1 MLTRDQINQYQER
14 GFLAVEDVLPRDL
27 IEQARAVVD
36 DFVEQSRQVS
46 DHTAVFDLEPGH
58 TPEVP
63 RVRRLKEPC
72 AIHPVFDRISRSE
85 AILDIVADLIGPA
98 IRYQGSKL
106 NMKAAAYGSPVEW
119 HQDFA
124 FYPHTN
130 DDLLAVGVALDD
142 CTRENGCLL
151 MIPASHRGPILDHH
165 QDGVFV
171 GAIDVGREKVDVS
184 RAAPVT
190 VRAGGIT
197 LHHCRMLHASAPNTS
212 PLPRRLLLLQLAAVD
227 AWPVLG
233 VSDLAQFDSWV
244 FRGQPTP
251 RYRVKEMD
259 IRIPMPKHDRQGSI
273 YEIQTAL
280 RPKVFAGARS
290 EVGLSVLGARASR
303 PH

>member
-1 MLTRDQINQYQER
+1 MWWEETGMLSREQINGFHEH
-14 GFLAVEDVLPRDL
+14 GFLAVEGVLPRDL
-27 IEQARAVVD
+27 VEQARAVVD
-36 DFVEQSRQVS
+36 DFVEQSRGITE
-46 DHTAVFDLEPGH
+46 HTAVFDLEPGH
-58 TPEVP
+58 TPASP

-72 AIHPVFDRISRSE
+72 AIHPIFDQISRTD

-106 NMKAAAYGSPVEW
+106 NMKAAEYGAPVEW

-151 MIPASHRGPILDHH
+151 MIPGSHHGPILDHH
-165 QDGVFV
+165 QEGVFV
-171 GAIDVGREKVDVS
+171 GAVDVERERVDAS
-184 RAAPVT
+184 RAVPVT

-227 AWPVLG
+227 AWPVMG
-233 VSDLAQFDSWV
+233 VADLAKFDSWV
-244 FRGQPTP
+244 LRGQPTA
-251 RYRVKEMD
+251 RYRVAEMD
-259 IRIPMPKHDRQGSI
+259 IRIPLPKHERQGSI
-273 YEIQTAL
+273 YEIQTAF

-290 EVGLSVLGARASR
+290 
-303 PH
+303 